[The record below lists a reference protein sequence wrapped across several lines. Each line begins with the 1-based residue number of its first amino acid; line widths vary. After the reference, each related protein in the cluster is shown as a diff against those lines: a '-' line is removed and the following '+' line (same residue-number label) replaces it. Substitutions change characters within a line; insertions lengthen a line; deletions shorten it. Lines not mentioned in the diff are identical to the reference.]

1 VILADFAGGGGRAS
15 QLLIVLLGT
24 GASLVALW
32 RGKLAALRLSFSLIT
47 WIGVLHLGAQPE
59 VWPLSDNPL
68 SPAFWQS
75 NDWAGVA
82 LKD

>member
-1 VILADFAGGGGRAS
+1 MADTSASRRPGEAPTGRAS
-15 QLLIVLLGT
+15 QLLIVLLGSV
-24 GASLVALW
+24 AS
-32 RGKLAALRLSFSLIT
+32 LSFSLIT
-47 WIGVLHLGAQPE
+47 WIGVLTLGAQPE
-59 VWPLSDNPL
+59 VWCLSDDPL